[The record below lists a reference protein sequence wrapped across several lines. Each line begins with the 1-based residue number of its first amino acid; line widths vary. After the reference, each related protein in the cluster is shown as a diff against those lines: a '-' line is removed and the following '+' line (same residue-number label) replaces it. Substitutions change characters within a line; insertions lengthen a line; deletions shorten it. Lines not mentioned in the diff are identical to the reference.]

1 MKKRMLML
9 RGKSLRGDA
18 TFKVSKRFVDQG
30 MRSLK
35 AIYSVMNEVRWQG
48 TNTTTTHSDCYVSI
62 ESWRHVTPQP
72 PHTYEPW

>member
-35 AIYSVMNEVRWQG
+35 AIYSVMNEVRYDGRAQ
-48 TNTTTTHSDCYVSI
+48 
-62 ESWRHVTPQP
+62 TPQP
-72 PHTYEPW
+72 RVVTAMSALNHGAM